1 MNRRR
6 LLVSALAILGLVLLG
21 ATGLVRVPTGEAR
34 LRTDGARL
42 TGVWETGLHWRLPGT
57 GPGLAIPRTP
67 LPWSGEIEGRTPE
80 GAAVVARVGGGFALK
95 PGREA
100 DWLAAAGAVPFL
112 DGLSSRLGAE
122 LTAALAADFE
132 ASRLADPAAVDA
144 LRDRLASRL
153 ETAGV
158 AAADLRVELPLER
171 NPVLVSAAT
180 RRIVALARP
189 TGRKVLVVGWD
200 GADWLLVRPL
210 LEQGRLPH
218 LARLV
223 RAGVSG
229 ELRAELPLL
238 SPLLW
243 TSIATGRTVEDHG
256 IADFLAK
263 DPATGAL
270 VPVSSAARKVHA
282 LWTVLTAFGL
292 RSDVVG
298 WWATWPAEPIL
309 GTLVSDRVAYQLF
322 DFTERE
328 AERDTGKVHPAE
340 AWPAIRGKLVSAE
353 AVGCE
358 EVRRFVDL
366 DCAEIERRWAA
377 LPAERKQEDRVNHL
391 RKIVA
396 TTRSYHAIALDLLR
410 DQADLTMVYYEGTD
424 TFGHLFAR
432 FLPPP
437 MPGVSAEE
445 QRAFGRALP
454 EYYVYADE
462 LLGELLAAADPQ
474 TTVLLVSDHGFFTG
488 EARPNVDPA
497 DFATGAP
504 AWHRQFGVIVG
515 AGPGLRPGEVRG
527 AGILDVA
534 PTVLALLGLPVP
546 PDLAGRP
553 LPELLPAGAA
563 PPDRELLA
571 SFESLP
577 RLRSSA
583 AGSDPSQDAERL
595 RELVALGYI
604 SPRALETLEPRAPGG
619 EDGAGTAPSATAP
632 AATSAAELQ
641 GASTEAYNLGRI
653 LQRKGDLEGAERQY
667 RIAIER
673 LPSFGQGYASLAQV
687 ASVRGRHSEA
697 LDHLIE
703 GFRRSGDMP
712 MAAVTGL
719 VDEARQC
726 GRLADAERVLAGL
739 KPRFAME
746 SAYHAALG
754 FLAEEKGSPAEALAH
769 YDRALALQ
777 ATDELAIERK
787 LTLLRTTGRPQ
798 EAQAAFDR
806 AMSAAAGSVAAI
818 NHLGVVALR
827 LGWGDR
833 AEEAF
838 RRVLRSDPG
847 NPGVLANL
855 AAAEA
860 QQRKFDAAA
869 SSLREAIRRDPE
881 NAQNHFNLGA
891 ILAET
896 GDASGALAGFEAAEK
911 RGLRAPRVYVAIAK
925 MRFRGGDPAGAR
937 RALEQALAVDPT
949 HAEAR
954 SLMAA
959 LDGGG

>member
-1 MNRRR
+1 MSRRRR
-6 LLVSALAILGLVLLG
+6 LVLALSILLLALFG
-21 ATGLVRVPTGEAR
+21 ASGLVRVPAGEAR
-34 LRTDGARL
+34 LRGDGGRR
-42 TGVWETGLHWRLPGT
+42 TGVWESGLHWRLPGT
-57 GPGLAIPRTP
+57 GSGIAVPRTP
-67 LPWSGEIEGRTPE
+67 LEWGGEIEGRTPE
-80 GAAVVARVGGGFALK
+80 GAAVLARIDGRFALE

-100 DWLAAAGAVPFL
+100 AWLATAGEQPFL
-112 DGLSSRLGAE
+112 DALSKNLGAE
-122 LTAALAADFE
+122 LSAALAADLA
-132 ASRLADPAAVDA
+132 ASRLADPAAVEELRGRLLRGLDA
-144 LRDRLASRL
+144 
-153 ETAGV
+153 AGV
-158 AAADLRVELPLER
+158 AATDLKVALPLDR
-171 NPVLVSAAT
+171 NPVLVAAAT
-180 RRIVALARP
+180 RRIAALARP

-210 LEQGRLPH
+210 LEQGRLPN

-223 RAGVSG
+223 REGVSG

-243 TSIATGRTVEDHG
+243 TSIATGRRVEDHG

-263 DPATGAL
+263 DPATGTL

-292 RSDVVG
+292 RSDIVG
-298 WWATWPAEPIL
+298 WWATWPAEPVL
-309 GTLVSDRVAYQLF
+309 GTMVSDRVAYQLF

-328 AERDTGKVHPAE
+328 GERDRGKVHPEE
-340 AWPAIRGKLVSAE
+340 AWPAIRDRLTSAE
-353 AVGCE
+353 SVGCDD
-358 EVRRFVDL
+358 VRRFVDL
-366 DCAEIERRWAA
+366 PCEEIERRWSS
-377 LPAERKQEDRVNHL
+377 LPAERRQEDRVNHL
-391 RKIVA
+391 RKILA

-410 DQADLTMVYYEGTD
+410 DQADLTMVYYEATD

-437 MPGVSAEE
+437 LPGVSAEE
-445 QRAFGRALP
+445 NRAFGRALP
-454 EYYVYADE
+454 EVYVYADE
-462 LLGELLAAADPQ
+462 LLGELLAAADPE

-515 AGPGLRPGEVRG
+515 AGPGLDPGEVRG
-527 AGILDVA
+527 AGILDVT

-553 LPELLPAGAA
+553 LPEMLPAGAA
-563 PPDRELLA
+563 PPDRAVLA
-571 SFESLP
+571 SFETLP
-577 RLRSSA
+577 RPRSSA
-583 AGSDPSQDAERL
+583 VGTDARQDAERL

-604 SPRALETLEPRAPGG
+604 SPTALEGLETGGTPVDDGGAAP
-619 EDGAGTAPSATAP
+619 AANAP

-667 RIAIER
+667 RLAIER

-703 GFRRSGDMP
+703 GFRRSRDMP

-739 KPRFAME
+739 ESRYAME
-746 SAYHAALG
+746 SAYFAALG
-754 FLAEEKGSPAEALAH
+754 FLAEERGAVSEALAR

-787 LTLLRTTGRPQ
+787 LTLLRSTGRQ
-798 EAQAAFDR
+798 AEAVAAFDG
-806 AMSAAAGSVAAI
+806 AMTAASGSVAAI

-833 AEEAF
+833 AEVAF

-869 SSLREAIRRDPE
+869 SSLREAIRREPD

-896 GDASGALAGFEAAEK
+896 GDVSGALAGFEAAEK

-925 MRFRGGDPAGAR
+925 MRFRSGDAAGAR

-954 SLMAA
+954 SLIAA

>member
-1 MNRRR
+1 MSRAPR
-6 LLVSALAILGLVLLG
+6 LLIPVLLLLLVVAVG
-21 ATGLVRVPTGEAR
+21 ALGVVRVPAGEAR
-34 LRTDGARL
+34 LRVDQGRL
-42 TGVWETGLHWRLPGT
+42 ASTWEAGLHWRIPGT
-57 GPGLAIPRTP
+57 SSGLAVPRTP
-67 LPWSGEIEGRTPE
+67 LGWSGEVEGRTPE
-80 GAAVVARVGGGFALK
+80 GAAVVARIDGRFALT
-95 PGREA
+95 PGRESE
-100 DWLAAAGAVPFL
+100 WFSAAGDRPFL
-112 DGLSSRLGAE
+112 DGLTGALGAE
-122 LTAALAADFE
+122 LTAALGADLA
-132 ASRLADPAAVDA
+132 ASRLAGAEAVEE
-144 LRDRLASRL
+144 LRARFLRRL
-153 ETAGV
+153 EAVGV
-158 AAADLRVELPLER
+158 RSDDLRVELPLDR
-171 NPVLVSAAT
+171 NPVLAAAAT
-180 RRIVALARP
+180 RRIAALARP

-210 LEQGRLPH
+210 LEQGLLPN

-223 RAGVSG
+223 RGGVSG

-282 LWTVLTAFGL
+282 LWTITTAFGL
-292 RSDVVG
+292 RTDVVG

-309 GTLVSDRVAYQLF
+309 GTMISDRVAYQLF
-322 DFTERE
+322 DFAERE
-328 AERDTGKVHPAE
+328 GEQDSGKVHPPE
-340 AWPAIRGKLVSAE
+340 AWSGVRDKLVTAE
-353 AVGCE
+353 AVGCD

-366 DCAEIERRWAA
+366 PCAEIERRWAA
-377 LPAERKQEDRVNHL
+377 LPVERKQEDRVNHL
-391 RKIVA
+391 RKILA

-410 DQADLTMVYYEGTD
+410 DQADLTLVYYEGTD

-432 FLPPP
+432 FLPPS

-454 EYYVYADE
+454 EFYVYADE
-462 LLGELLAAADPQ
+462 LLGELLAAADPE

-488 EARPNVDPA
+488 EARPHVDPA

-504 AWHRQFGVIVG
+504 AWHRQFGVLVG
-515 AGPGLRPGEVRG
+515 AGPGVQRGEVQG
-527 AGILDVA
+527 AGILDVT

-553 LPELLPAGAA
+553 LPELLPEGV
-563 PPDRELLA
+563 PRPDRDALA

-577 RLRSSA
+577 RPRSSGA
-583 AGSDPSQDAERL
+583 ASDAAQDAERL

-604 SPRALETLEPRAPGG
+604 SPKALETLLPEGDSG
-619 EDGAGTAPSATAP
+619 NDGAAATPVASTT
-632 AATSAAELQ
+632 TSAAELQ

-667 RIAIER
+667 RVALER

-687 ASVRGRHSEA
+687 ASLRGRHSEA
-697 LDHLIE
+697 LDHLID
-703 GFRRSGDMP
+703 GFRKSGDMP
-712 MAAVTGL
+712 MAGLTGL
-719 VDEARQC
+719 IDEARQC
-726 GRLADAERVLAGL
+726 GRLADAERVLSGL
-739 KPRFAME
+739 RSRLAME

-754 FLAEEKGSPAEALAH
+754 FLAEQKGTTAEALGH
-769 YDRALALQ
+769 YDRALAIS
-777 ATDELAIERK
+777 AADELAIERK
-787 LTLLRTTGRPQ
+787 LTLLRSAGRQ
-798 EAQAAFDR
+798 GEAIAAFD
-806 AMSAAAGSVAAI
+806 SALASAAGSVASI

-869 SSLREAIRRDPE
+869 GSLREAIRRDPD

-891 ILAET
+891 VLAET
-896 GDASGALAGFEAAEK
+896 GDVSGALAGFEAAEK

-925 MRFRGGDPAGAR
+925 MRFRSGDPAGAR
-937 RALEQALAVDPT
+937 RALEQALVIDPT

-954 SLMAA
+954 SLLSA
-959 LDGGG
+959 LDGAG